1 MSNNYSKVLANHIFN
16 RLLEIQTDDYRERH
30 QPKLW
35 PTGFLFTPND
45 IENAIEEVNSDSLR
59 ARATWQ
65 GKIRRTKADVKE
77 AVKKEDKEE
86 ETKECVNTE
95 DKNSTHS

>member
-1 MSNNYSKVLANHIFN
+1 MIGDNYNRVLASYIFN
-16 RLLEIQTDDYRERH
+16 RLVNIQTDDHRIRH

-65 GKIRRTKADVKE
+65 GKIRHTEADVKE
-77 AVKKEDKEE
+77 AVKKEDKRK
-86 ETKECVNTE
+86 ETKECVREE
-95 DKNSTHS
+95 DKHST